1 MSDDIDVLGSSL
13 LNRQRITRKR
23 TEKRLRRDTRNQ
35 AILNVGATG
44 VRLVNK
50 YLEERARNFVDNN
63 EELLLIHKAIVLEI

>member
-50 YLEERARNFVDNN
+50 YLEENKTSHLGHFKVAP
-63 EELLLIHKAIVLEI
+63 EYLLHLE